1 MNRLRN
7 ILFFLIGLLSL
18 PLLSQSDTS
27 ALVPDKLVLQDT
39 IPPVDTF
46 QIKRDSS
53 IISNPIRQTGNKNY
67 KLSKDAI
74 TEKII
79 YNAID
84 SNITLLDKKEIN
96 LYTDAI
102 VEYQDV
108 DLKANHILINFQ
120 EHTAQGFALRN
131 KAGIVTRRASFSDGS
146 TQATY
151 YDIAYNFD
159 TEKAFVRNLKTN
171 QGEFSILGEKSKFVK
186 GGDTI
191 NTADQF
197 FNEDAIIT
205 TCTHD
210 HPHFGIRTS
219 KLKFI
224 PDKLAVMGPSQLELA
239 GIPTPLVLPF
249 GFLPLIKGQSSGL
262 IFPANYEYNEDYG
275 FGFREIGYYFPI
287 NDYIDFRITGDIYT
301 RGSHGIRTT
310 TNYKKRYAYS
320 GNLRI
325 GYNNF
330 LVENSDGNISSS
342 KTFSFVLSHKQDAKA
357 HPYRNIGGSINI
369 SGNQHDR
376 RTYNDAASV
385 LNNTFRSSFS
395 YNYNFP
401 DSPFK
406 FSMGLAHTQNN
417 ISRNVNI
424 TLPSANLR
432 MNTIQ
437 PFKRKDQIG
446 GERWYEKINLGY
458 GAKLENSTQT
468 TDTTILTQET
478 IDNLNAGFSH
488 NASLS
493 FNGKIFKYI
502 NVAPSANFSEN
513 YYLKKFQRTF
523 DPTLLLD
530 TTIID
535 TINNILEID
544 TTFGDIIDETL
555 INPTIYR
562 SYNLGVEFNTQLFN
576 TMIFNKG
583 KIRGIRHMVKP
594 SVSFNYRPDLRSQY
608 EQFVDTDLRD
618 EFNEP
623 QAYNPFPN
631 TPFSS
636 GLSDRSMGI
645 NWSLNNTLEAKFYSR
660 KDSTVKKV
668 KIFENYRV
676 RGNYNFAADSM
687 RWSEVSFTGNTR
699 LFKGIST
706 LNFSMNFTP
715 YVLENGTR
723 NLNRYLINE
732 DRFPLQLK
740 NISGN
745 FNSNIRIRQIVDIIT
760 GKDETGSS
768 NSRQQ
773 PANNQPLTEGLPS
786 ITSLI
791 ENFSIRHNFRFAVTK
806 TPEGRDTFTI
816 STHTLGLNG
825 NLKLTRN
832 WSLNLGNISYNF
844 QDKKF
849 IYPSLSFQRDL
860 HCWAMS
866 FAWYPSSDIYN
877 FHIGVKSSQLNFL
890 KYDYGQNTFGRFN

>member
-1 MNRLRN
+1 MSLIRN
-7 ILFFLIGLLSL
+7 ILLFIIGITQI
-18 PLLSQSDTS
+18 PGLSQTDTS
-27 ALVPDKLVLQDT
+27 SIVTDT
-39 IPPVDTF
+39 ILSSRNTIPQTDTLSF
-46 QIKRDSS
+46 SDAIKGQKRK
-53 IISNPIRQTGNKNY
+53 NQKNNKGY
-67 KLSKDAI
+67 RLSKDAI

-79 YNAID
+79 YHAID
-84 SNITLLDKKEIN
+84 SNITYLDKKEIN
-96 LYTDAI
+96 LYNDAQ
-102 VEYQDV
+102 VEYQEIN
-108 DLKANHILINFQ
+108 LKANHIVINF
-120 EHTAQGFALRN
+120 EKHTAQGSALRN
-131 KAGIVTRRASFSDGS
+131 QNGVVTKRASFTDGA

-159 TEKAFVRNLKTN
+159 TEKAFVKNLKTKE
-171 QGEFSILGEKSKFVK
+171 GEFSILGEKSKFVK
-186 GGDTI
+186 GRDTI
-191 NTADQF
+191 NKEDQF

-205 TCTHD
+205 TCTLD

-262 IFPANYEYNEDYG
+262 IFPDNYEYNENYG

-320 GNLRI
+320 GNLRV

-330 LVENSDGNISSS
+330 LTEDTEGNINSS
-342 KTFSFVLSHKQDAKA
+342 KTFSFVLSHKQDPKA

-376 RTYNDAASV
+376 RTYNDAESV
-385 LNNTFRSSFS
+385 LNNTYRSSFS

-406 FSMGLAHTQNN
+406 FSMGLSHSQNN

-458 GAKLENSTQT
+458 RAKLENSTVT
-468 TDTTILTQET
+468 TDTTILSQET
-478 IDNLNAGFSH
+478 IDNLNTGFSH

-502 NVAPSANFSEN
+502 NVAPSANYSEN
-513 YYLKKFQRTF
+513 YYLKRIQRTF
-523 DPTLLLD
+523 DPSLLLD

-535 TINNILEID
+535 SINNILEID
-544 TTFGDIIDETL
+544 TTFGQIIDETL
-555 INPTIYR
+555 INPTVYR
-562 SYNLGVEFNTQLFN
+562 NYNLGIDFNTQLFY
-576 TMIFNKG
+576 TKIFQKG
-583 KIRGIRHMVKP
+583 KIRGIRHLVKP
-594 SVSFNYRPDLRSQY
+594 SVSFNYRPDLRSRY
-608 EQFVDTDLRD
+608 EQLVDTDLRA
-618 EFNEP
+618 EFNDP
-623 QAYNPFPN
+623 QSYSPFPN
-631 TPFSS
+631 SPFSS

-645 NWSLNNTLEAKFYSR
+645 NWSLNNTLEAKYYSKR
-660 KDSTVKKV
+660 DSTVKKI
-668 KIFENYRV
+668 KIFENYRL

-687 RWSEVSFTGNTR
+687 HWSEVQFTGNSR

-706 LNFSMNFTP
+706 LNFAMNFTP

-723 NLNRYLINE
+723 NINKYLV
-732 DRFPLQLK
+732 DKKRFPLQLK
-740 NISGN
+740 NITGN
-745 FNSNIRIRQIVDIIT
+745 FNSNIRIKQIVDILT
-760 GKDETGSS
+760 GRDNES
-768 NSRQQ
+768 NRNKPPQKSQ
-773 PANNQPLTEGLPS
+773 PISEGLPS
-786 ITSLI
+786 LTSLI
-791 ENFSIRHNFRFAVTK
+791 ENFAVSHNLRFSVNK
-806 TPEGRDTFTI
+806 TAEGKDTFTI
-816 STHTLGLNG
+816 NTHTLGLRG

-844 QDKKF
+844 RDKKF

-860 HCWAMS
+860 HCWSMS
-866 FAWYPSSDIYN
+866 FAWFPSNNIYN